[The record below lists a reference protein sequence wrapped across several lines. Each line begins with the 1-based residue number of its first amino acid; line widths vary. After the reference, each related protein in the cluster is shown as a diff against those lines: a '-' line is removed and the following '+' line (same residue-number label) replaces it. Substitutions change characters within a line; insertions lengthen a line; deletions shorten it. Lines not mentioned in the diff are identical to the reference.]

1 MAKRFYFHS
10 DTKRKCAEFA
20 AKYGVHFSLGMSGK
34 MDGVLSLSTLVAA
47 NERCAKNAAI
57 KGSICEHC
65 FARKTVKAYKGLNKN
80 LQDNYNVLTSKVIPA
95 DKWPVFDPSD
105 LDGMFRIESFG
116 DVANA
121 IQVINYF
128 NLAERNPGV
137 TFTAWTKSP
146 DIYRAA
152 IMMGHAKPANFILI
166 KSSLFI
172 DRETRCNYDF
182 IDKTFTVYSAER
194 AAAEPDGFINCG
206 ARSCRDCKRCY
217 RNAGNREN
225 VRELLK

>member
-1 MAKRFYFHS
+1 
-10 DTKRKCAEFA
+10 
-20 AKYGVHFSLGMSGK
+20 
-34 MDGVLSLSTLVAA
+34 MDGVLSLSTSVAV
-47 NERCAKNAAI
+47 NPRCAINARI
-57 KGSICEHC
+57 SGSICNRC
-65 FARKTVKAYKGLNKN
+65 FASRTVKAYKGLRKN
-80 LQDNYNVLTSKVIPA
+80 LQDNFNALTSVVIPA
-95 DKWPVFDPSD
+95 DEWPEFDPSD
-105 LDGMFRIESFG
+105 LDGMFRIEAFG

-128 NLAERNPGV
+128 NLAARNPKI
-137 TFTAWTKSP
+137 TFTAWTKNP

-172 DRETRCNYDF
+172 DRETRCTYDF
-182 IDKTFTVYSAER
+182 VDKTFTVYSAER
-194 AAAEPDGFINCG
+194 AGAEPDGFINCG